1 MARSEVDNIN
11 IFAPQEDL
19 LDMGVKAYE
28 ENVPLIGQIAAGFTP
43 PGMGIDLLSA
53 GKYGRDAFRNFTSGQ
68 GKEGA
73 INLGI
78 AGLSALGAI
87 PLIGDLAR
95 GPKSYL
101 RQALTPKTPNPLEKA
116 ISKEGADEVIN
127 INKINKITDPET
139 GTVIKSP
146 PARVED
152 ATAQMKST
160 SAGYEYKGVKQEPR
174 QPIEVL
180 VQPDGSLQQL
190 AGKSSM
196 EALESAG
203 VSSVPI
209 KKFASQEEFLAYD
222 KSRKLNKEI
231 KRVKNSVKL
240 QPKAGSRTLEQS
252 LEPFGSK
259 TEKQVKQ
266 IFNGHQA
273 DITTGS
279 VDEDA
284 LFLFERAKRLN
295 PQFQKS
301 MDDIAVEMNKKTTTN
316 PGGEPGAI
324 NMETGSLD
332 GQVKLV
338 PRMVEKASDKYAGDV
353 SQMTDAI
360 RTRIIVNTPAEEVEL
375 AKKIADKF
383 PTIDSGRVLKP
394 EGYID
399 RKLNIQ
405 FTGTNGEKIIAEV
418 GLITDEMWKAS
429 DKAHKIYDDFRTLFP
444 KGMPTDPALLAKYT
458 DDVIR
463 EGRKMQ
469 GQMNELFGP
478 AGKKIDQ
485 GFFDLD
491 ISKFAMG
498 GAVSYA
504 TGRSGKVPPM
514 VPNFSLK
521 EDSDNSVPSTKK
533 SATCAGLAG
542 IHESSLIKNPRL
554 PSGTGS
560 MTAGAFSQ
568 AKYKRD
574 FSIEPILQKS
584 AQNYNLDDIDI
595 FNPKVQT

>member
-1 MARSEVDNIN
+1 
-11 IFAPQEDL
+11 
-19 LDMGVKAYE
+19 MGVKAYE

-53 GKYGRDAFRNFTSGQ
+53 GKYGRDAFRDFTSGQ

-139 GTVIKSP
+139 GAVIKSP

-301 MDDIAVEMNKKTTTN
+301 IDDIAVEMNKKTTTN

-469 GQMNELFGP
+469 SQMKEVFGP

-485 GFFDLD
+485 DFFDLD

-504 TGRSGKVPPM
+504 TGRSGKVPPI

-521 EDSDNSVPSTKK
+521 EVSDNSVPSTKK

-560 MTAGAFSQ
+560 MTAGPFSQ